1 MIAFLNG
8 TLAGASLTEAYIDV
22 GGVGFAVQ
30 MSGTAL
36 SKLPQKGEAVTVLT
50 YLQTS
55 ENGFSLYG
63 FLNEEERAMFTRL
76 IGVSGVGPKAALA
89 ALSTFSPHDLADA
102 IASQDVAR
110 IQRIPGVG
118 KKTASRMIVE
128 LKGSIDAELGDLFG
142 ANDGQEVLDGRRS
155 GAVEALLQMGFTS
168 AEVDLALKG
177 APEGATEESLIR
189 YALKRL
195 GGVS

>member
-1 MIAFLNG
+1 MIAFLSG
-8 TLAGASLTEAYIDV
+8 TLAGSSLTEAYVDV

-30 MSGTAL
+30 MSGTSL
-36 SKLPQKGEAVTVLT
+36 SKLPEKGESVMVLT
-50 YLQTS
+50 YLQAS
-55 ENGFSLYG
+55 ENGIALFG
-63 FLNEEERAMFTRL
+63 FLTEEERAMFTRL

-102 IASQDVAR
+102 ISSQDVSR

-128 LKGSIDAELGDLFG
+128 LKGSLDAEVGNLFG
-142 ANDGQEVLDGRRS
+142 GDDGNAVLDRRKN
-155 GAVEALLQMGFTS
+155 GAVEALLQMGFTT
-168 AEVDLALKG
+168 AEIDVALAG

-189 YALKRL
+189 YALKRI
-195 GGVS
+195 GGV